1 MNPSQPLTNLSHP
14 LREHLAS
21 RRLTLFLGGDLPAAL
36 TGLPSRAELAGGLA
50 QRHGLPAGLS
60 LAATAQRAMQG
71 GGRFAF
77 SDYLG
82 RQLDPDLDLW
92 KTAKPYL
99 ERWMNEQIGWRGL
112 IARIQTEAPHYSKLL
127 PQLPRLVH
135 QALTHLPQPQLQDA
149 TLLKSLIAE
158 QKRTNQLLNV
168 IIFVG
173 GGIVAGVL
181 FIQIYDNWFHLFI

>member
-82 RQLDPDLDLW
+82 RQLDPLGRPPQRLH
-92 KTAKPYL
+92 
-99 ERWMNEQIGWRGL
+99 QL
-112 IARIQTEAPHYSKLL
+112 IAQIPWQLIITTAYDSLLELAFQQAIAWASSRSGPTLL
-127 PQLPRLVH
+127 PQPCPPMSGRFG
-135 QALTHLPQPQLQDA
+135 
-149 TLLKSLIAE
+149 S
-158 QKRTNQLLNV
+158 
-168 IIFVG
+168 G
-173 GGIVAGVL
+173 GACRCSI
-181 FIQIYDNWFHLFI
+181 WSR